1 MTESHRCVVPAGRCL
16 GTELDNRGTKHAS
29 VVTDE
34 GQLCEKCTRHV
45 SKLINRLE
53 DDWDALE
60 VMLGEKQSQQGVRVS
75 LTTSPAVP
83 LNTDADAKQ
92 VLMLEL
98 VDLAAEMIAAATDKV
113 YSPPVKR
120 SLRLR
125 AAVALIH
132 PNLSVLLEAPADW
145 VLRWDRSGEVH
156 GEEPTNYVK
165 VGPGEYRGLDRDGNE
180 LDGTGGRH
188 MLMSGVDVALELWKL
203 HDLIRGMYGA
213 RKRDQQREYPMP
225 CHGCGR
231 RSLRREYG
239 TDLIH
244 CVKCPPKSQWG
255 RGFTE
260 DDYHRLAGFTKFHLK
275 VQEEADMEVLKW
287 LLAESR
293 WETDVTLWLGAE
305 TEWQLSRA
313 AQVAGFDTTAELV
326 TALDR
331 VSA

>member
-1 MTESHRCVVPAGRCL
+1 MKDHRCITAHRCL
-16 GTELDNRGTKHAS
+16 GTEIDNRGAKHAA
-29 VVTDE
+29 VVTGE
-34 GQLCEKCTRHV
+34 GRLCEKYTRHV
-45 SKLINRLE
+45 SKLINKLE

-60 VMLGEKQSQQGVRVS
+60 VMMGEKQLQQGVRVS
-75 LTTSPAVP
+75 QTASPGLP

-98 VDLAAEMIAAATDKV
+98 VDLAAEMIAAATGTD

-120 SLRLR
+120 SLRLQ
-125 AAVALIH
+125 AGAALIH

-145 VLRWDRSGEVH
+145 VLRWDRSGEAH
-156 GEEPTNYVK
+156 GEELTNYVK

-188 MLMSGVDVALELWKL
+188 MLMSGVDVALELWRP

-244 CVKCPPKSQWG
+244 CVKCPPKSQWW

-275 VQEEADMEVLKW
+275 VQEEADMELLKY
-287 LLAESR
+287 LLAETR
-293 WETDVTLWLGAE
+293 WKADVFAWLGAE
-305 TEWQLSRA
+305 RNWHLDRA
-313 AQVAGFDTTAELV
+313 AQVAGFDTTADLD

-331 VSA
+331 VNE